1 MYNIPQH
8 EFEQL
13 KDFFDK
19 NDCFNGATHLS
30 KIMNDTIEMSF
41 HPDQYGN
48 NYQQPLIA
56 CEGIEIIANPN
67 NTWESPGISLAPEF
81 LDAIDNMAKEIKFL
95 NDKVIKLESMH
106 SNDDKSQKHI
116 PSIISTKEQWEEMR
130 PEMKKKDR
138 VLVHTTFDKAL
149 NVL

>member
-1 MYNIPQH
+1 
-8 EFEQL
+8 
-13 KDFFDK
+13 
-19 NDCFNGATHLS
+19 
-30 KIMNDTIEMSF
+30 MNDTIEMSF